1 MRRRYVLGAV
11 LFFLVAYLMAPALM
25 VRAADDKPLIFD
37 EANLLSPE
45 EREELNAM
53 ANEYGAERET
63 DFMILTVNSV
73 PNDDYETWTE
83 NFYDEY
89 APGYDKPH
97 GNTVILTIVMS
108 ARDGSR
114 NVHLEG
120 YYKAEKYLDAGRLLK
135 IQNKIIPDLSRGNYK
150 QAFEKFIKTAH
161 RYMGFEPDMNPDNI
175 LFNLWFQLGSAAA
188 IGAIAVGVMAYRSGG
203 RVTVNSRTYEDTST
217 SGILNQQDRYVRTT
231 VTKQKIERNT
241 SSGSG
246 GGGGGGVSSGGHS
259 HSSSSGKF

>member
-1 MRRRYVLGAV
+1 MRRRYALWTV
-11 LFFLVAYLMAPALM
+11 LFLLTVYLIAPSGI
-25 VRAADDKPLIFD
+25 VKAANDKPLIFD

-45 EREELNAM
+45 ERHELNAM

-63 DFMILTVNSV
+63 NFMILTVNSV
-73 PNDDYETWTE
+73 PNDDYELWTE

-97 GNTVILTIVMS
+97 GNTAILTIVMS

-120 YYKAEKYLDAGRLLK
+120 YYKAEKYLDSERLTK
-135 IQNKIIPDLSRGNYK
+135 IRSKITPDLSSGNYK
-150 QAFEKFIKTAH
+150 QAFEKYIKTAH
-161 RYMGFEPDMNPDNI
+161 RYMGFEPDVNPDNI
-175 LFNLWFQLGSAAA
+175 IFNLWFQLGAAAA
-188 IGAIAVGVMAYRSGG
+188 IGAIAVGIMAYRSGG
-203 RVTVNSRTYEDTST
+203 RVTVNSRTYEDAST
-217 SGILNQQDRYVRTT
+217 SGVLNQQDRYIRTT
-231 VTKQKIERNT
+231 VTKRKIERNT

-246 GGGGGGVSSGGHS
+246 GGGGGGVTGGGHS

>member
-11 LFFLVAYLMAPALM
+11 LFLLVAYLMVPALM
-25 VRAADDKPLIFD
+25 VKAADDKPLIFD

-45 EREELNAM
+45 ERDELNAM

-63 DFMILTVNSV
+63 DFMILTVGRV
-73 PNDDYETWTE
+73 ENDDYETWTE

-89 APGYDKPH
+89 APGYDRRH
-97 GNTVILTIVMS
+97 GNTVILTIVL
-108 ARDGSR
+108 DTHD
-114 NVHLEG
+114 VHLEG
-120 YYKAEKYLDAGRLLK
+120 YYKAEKYLDSGRLLK
-135 IQNKIIPDLSRGNYK
+135 IQNKITPDLSRGNYK
-150 QAFEKFIKTAH
+150 QAFEKYIKTAH

-203 RVTVNSRTYEDTST
+203 RVTVNSHTYEDTST

>member
-1 MRRRYVLGAV
+1 MRRRYVVGAV
-11 LFFLVAYLMAPALM
+11 LFFLIAYLMVPALM
-25 VRAADDKPLIFD
+25 VKAADAKPLIFD
-37 EANLLSPE
+37 EANLLSPD
-45 EREELNAM
+45 ERDELNAM

-89 APGYDKPH
+89 APGYDRRH
-97 GNTVILTIVMS
+97 GNTAILTIVMS

-120 YYKAEKYLDAGRLLK
+120 YYKAEKYLDAGRLTK
-135 IQNKIIPDLSRGNYK
+135 IRSKITPDLSRGNY
-150 QAFEKFIKTAH
+150 QEAFEKYIKTAH
-161 RYMGFEPDMNPDNI
+161 RYMGFEPGVNPDNI
-175 LFNLWFQLGSAAA
+175 LFNIWFQLGSAVA
-188 IGAIAVGVMAYRSGG
+188 IGAIVVGVMAYCSGG
-203 RVTVNSRTYEDTST
+203 RVTVNRRTYEDTGT
-217 SGILNQQDRYVRTT
+217 SRILNQEDRYIRTT

>member
-1 MRRRYVLGAV
+1 MRRRYALWTV
-11 LFFLVAYLMAPALM
+11 LFLLTVYLVAPSGI
-25 VRAADDKPLIFD
+25 VKAADDKPLIFD

-45 EREELNAM
+45 ERHELNAM
-53 ANEYGAERET
+53 AIEYGAERET
-63 DFMILTVNSV
+63 DFMILTVNRV
-73 PNDDYETWTE
+73 ENDEVETWTE

-97 GNTVILTIVMS
+97 GNTAILTIVM
-108 ARDGSR
+108 DT
-114 NVHLEG
+114 NDVHLEG
-120 YYKAEKYLDAGRLLK
+120 YYKAEKYLDSGRLTK
-135 IQNKIIPDLSRGNYK
+135 IRNKITPDLSRGNYK
-150 QAFEKFIKTAH
+150 QAFEKYIKTAH

-175 LFNLWFQLGSAAA
+175 IFNLWFQLGTAAA

>member
-1 MRRRYVLGAV
+1 MRRRYVVGAV
-11 LFFLVAYLMAPALM
+11 LFFLIAYLMVPALM
-25 VRAADDKPLIFD
+25 VNAADDKPLIFD

-45 EREELNAM
+45 ERDELNAM

-63 DFMILTVNSV
+63 DFMILTVDRV
-73 PNDDYETWTE
+73 ENDDYETWTE

-89 APGYDKPH
+89 APGYDRRH
-97 GNTVILTIVMS
+97 GNTAILTIVLDT
-108 ARDGSR
+108 RD
-114 NVHLEG
+114 VHLEG
-120 YYKAEKYLDAGRLLK
+120 YYKAEKYLDAGRLTK
-135 IQNKIIPDLSRGNYK
+135 IRNKITPDLSRGDYK
-150 QAFEKFIKTAH
+150 QAFEKYIKTAH
-161 RYMGFEPDMNPDNI
+161 RYMGFEPGVNPDNV
-175 LFNLWFQLGSAAA
+175 LFNIWFQLGAAAA

-203 RVTVNSRTYEDTST
+203 RVTVDRRTYEDTST
-217 SGILNQQDRYVRTT
+217 SRILNQEDRYIRTT

>member
-11 LFFLVAYLMAPALM
+11 LFFLVAYLMVPALM
-25 VRAADDKPLIFD
+25 VKAADDKPLIFD
-37 EANLLSPE
+37 EADLLSPE
-45 EREELNAM
+45 EQEELNAM

-89 APGYDKPH
+89 APGYDKSH
-97 GNTVILTIVMS
+97 GNTVILTILMS
-108 ARDGSR
+108 TRDGTR
-114 NVHLEG
+114 RVHLEG

-135 IQNKIIPDLSRGNYK
+135 IQNKITPDLSRGNYK
-150 QAFEKFIKTAH
+150 QAFEKYIKTAH

-175 LFNLWFQLGSAAA
+175 LFNLWFQLGTAAA

>member
-1 MRRRYVLGAV
+1 MRRRYVVGTV
-11 LFFLVAYLMAPALM
+11 LFFLVAYLMVPALM
-25 VRAADDKPLIFD
+25 VKAADDKPLIFD

-89 APGYDKPH
+89 APGYDRTH

-120 YYKAEKYLDAGRLLK
+120 YYKAEKYLDAGRLTK
-135 IQNKIIPDLSRGNYK
+135 IRSKITPDLSRGDYK
-150 QAFEKFIKTAH
+150 KAFEKYIKTAH
-161 RYMGFEPDMNPDNI
+161 RYMGFEPDVNPDNI
-175 LFNLWFQLGSAAA
+175 LFNIWFQLGAAAA

-203 RVTVNSRTYEDTST
+203 RVTVDRRTYEDTST
-217 SGILNQQDRYVRTT
+217 SRILNQEDRYIRTT

>member
-1 MRRRYVLGAV
+1 MRRRYVVGTV
-11 LFFLVAYLMAPALM
+11 LFFLIAYLMVPALM
-25 VRAADDKPLIFD
+25 VQAADDKPLIFD

-45 EREELNAM
+45 ERDELNAM

-63 DFMILTVNSV
+63 DFMILTVDRV
-73 PNDDYETWTE
+73 ENDDYETWTE

-89 APGYDKPH
+89 APGYDRRH
-97 GNTVILTIVMS
+97 GNTAILTIVLDT
-108 ARDGSR
+108 RD
-114 NVHLEG
+114 VHLEG
-120 YYKAEKYLDAGRLLK
+120 YYKAEEYLDAGRLTK
-135 IQNKIIPDLSRGNYK
+135 IRSKITPDLSKGNYK
-150 QAFEKFIKTAH
+150 QAFEKYIKTAH
-161 RYMGFEPDMNPDNI
+161 RYMGFEPGVNPDNI
-175 LFNLWFQLGSAAA
+175 LFNIWFQLGSAAA

-203 RVTVNSRTYEDTST
+203 RVTVDRRTYEDTST
-217 SGILNQQDRYVRTT
+217 SRILNQEDRYIRTT

>member
-11 LFFLVAYLMAPALM
+11 LFFLIAYLMVPVLI
-25 VRAADDKPLIFD
+25 VKAADDKPLIFD

-45 EREELNAM
+45 ERDELNAM

-89 APGYDKPH
+89 APGYDRRH
-97 GNTVILTIVMS
+97 GNTAILTILMS
-108 ARDGSR
+108 TSDGTR
-114 NVHLEG
+114 RVHLEG
-120 YYKAEKYLDAGRLLK
+120 YYKAEKYLDSGRLLK
-135 IQNKIIPDLSRGNYK
+135 IQKKITPDLSRGNYK
-150 QAFEKFIKTAH
+150 QAFEKYIKTAH

-175 LFNLWFQLGSAAA
+175 LFNIWFQLGTAAA

>member
-1 MRRRYVLGAV
+1 MRRRYALWTV
-11 LFFLVAYLMAPALM
+11 LFLLAVHLAVPSGIAK
-25 VRAADDKPLIFD
+25 AAEDKPLIFD

-45 EREELNAM
+45 ERDELNAM

-89 APGYDKPH
+89 APGYDRRH
-97 GNTVILTIVMS
+97 GNTAILTIVLDT
-108 ARDGSR
+108 RD
-114 NVHLEG
+114 VHLEG

-135 IQNKIIPDLSRGNYK
+135 IQNKITPDLSRGNYK
-150 QAFEKFIKTAH
+150 QAFEKYIKTAH
-161 RYMGFEPDMNPDNI
+161 RYMGFEPDVNPDNI
-175 LFNLWFQLGSAAA
+175 LFNIWFQLGAAAA

-203 RVTVNSRTYEDTST
+203 RVTVDRRTYEDTST
-217 SGILNQQDRYVRTT
+217 SRILNQEDRYIRTT

>member
-1 MRRRYVLGAV
+1 MRRRYVLWTV
-11 LFFLVAYLMAPALM
+11 LFLLAVHLAVPSGIA
-25 VRAADDKPLIFD
+25 RAADDKPLIFD

-45 EREELNAM
+45 ERDELNAM

-63 DFMILTVNSV
+63 DIMILTTNRVE
-73 PNDDYETWTE
+73 NDAVETWTE

-97 GNTVILTIVMS
+97 GNTVILTVVL
-108 ARDGSR
+108 DTHD
-114 NVHLEG
+114 VHLEG
-120 YYKAEKYLDAGRLLK
+120 YYKAEKYLDGGRLDK
-135 IQNKIIPDLSRGNYK
+135 IRSKITPDLSSGDYK
-150 QAFEKFIKTAH
+150 KAFEKYIKTAH
-161 RYMGFEPDMNPDNI
+161 RYMGFEPDVNPDNI
-175 LFNLWFQLGSAAA
+175 LFNIWFQLGAAAA

-203 RVTVNSRTYEDTST
+203 RVTVDRRTYEDTST
-217 SGILNQQDRYVRTT
+217 SRILNQEDRYIRTT

-246 GGGGGGVSSGGHS
+246 GGGEGGVSSGGHS

>member
-1 MRRRYVLGAV
+1 MRRRYALWTV
-11 LFFLVAYLMAPALM
+11 LFLLTVYLIAPSGIVKAG
-25 VRAADDKPLIFD
+25 DDKPLIFD

-45 EREELNAM
+45 ERHELNAM

-73 PNDDYETWTE
+73 PNDDYELWTE

-97 GNTVILTIVMS
+97 GNTAILTIVMS

-120 YYKAEKYLDAGRLLK
+120 YYKAEKYLDSERLTK
-135 IQNKIIPDLSRGNYK
+135 IRSKITPDLSSGNYK
-150 QAFEKFIKTAH
+150 QAFEKYIKTAH
-161 RYMGFEPDMNPDNI
+161 RYMGFEPDVNPDNI
-175 LFNLWFQLGSAAA
+175 IFNLWFQLGAAAA
-188 IGAIAVGVMAYRSGG
+188 IGAIAVGIMAYRSGG
-203 RVTVNSRTYEDTST
+203 RVTVNSRTYEDAST
-217 SGILNQQDRYVRTT
+217 SGVLNQQDRYIRTT
-231 VTKQKIERNT
+231 VTKRKIERNT

-246 GGGGGGVSSGGHS
+246 GGGGGGVTGGGHS